1 MIDRLKQFEIYLT
14 VERNGSKHTA
24 DAYLRDIRQFCKLVM
39 GDENFS
45 DFTSVDNNHARL
57 FMVKLFEEN
66 ISKNSTGRKI
76 ASCRSFFRFLLREGV
91 IESNPFSGVTAPK
104 SAAAFSFIP
113 NEAEEPTVM
122 DGVLRLKVQ
131 APCDGIF

>member
-1 MIDRLKQFEIYLT
+1 M
-14 VERNGSKHTA
+14 
-24 DAYLRDIRQFCKLVM
+24 
-39 GDENFS
+39 
-45 DFTSVDNNHARL
+45 
-57 FMVKLFEEN
+57 
-66 ISKNSTGRKI
+66 
-76 ASCRSFFRFLLREGV
+76 
-91 IESNPFSGVTAPK
+91 K